1 MKLPNKIINYHDS
14 IIPNLIL
21 IMENLNNDGH
31 DVQMLYD
38 AVKNKISS
46 VNEYIDALDILYVL
60 NKIELKED
68 GMVYAI

>member
-1 MKLPNKIINYHDS
+1 
-14 IIPNLIL
+14 
-21 IMENLNNDGH
+21 MENLNNDGH